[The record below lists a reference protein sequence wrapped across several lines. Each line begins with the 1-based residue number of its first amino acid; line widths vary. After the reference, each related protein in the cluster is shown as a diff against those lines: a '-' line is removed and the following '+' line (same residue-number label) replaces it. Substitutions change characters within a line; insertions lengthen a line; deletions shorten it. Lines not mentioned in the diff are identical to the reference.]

1 MFTYTHA
8 SSYTH
13 ATHSC
18 QCSLSRCNEMLFY
31 GSFLPNQTVIKP
43 MKMQVNVQDA
53 CLIKN
58 ENEGLS
64 INLCS
69 IQLSARF
76 VKQLY
81 LSVPFNLKNKK
92 SKKKKSINLNL
103 THPKFILPYG
113 MVTSTCRRNVG
124 IVQKIP

>member
-1 MFTYTHA
+1 
-8 SSYTH
+8 
-13 ATHSC
+13 
-18 QCSLSRCNEMLFY
+18 
-31 GSFLPNQTVIKP
+31 

-81 LSVPFNLKNKK
+81 LSVPFNLK
-92 SKKKKSINLNL
+92 KKKGSTKLNL

-113 MVTSTCRRNVG
+113 TVTSACRRNVG
-124 IVQKIP
+124 ILQKIP